1 MELEKE
7 QFLRVAGFELNAL
20 HLAKALPRSLEGV
33 KIDDPGTL
41 IYDTTGEPLY
51 RRVPLERRDRVLGH
65 ADVAVRDAF
74 AEPLLS
80 VGLDTPWNEAAMV
93 RRAQVALRKQNP
105 RAEFDKVRFVVYSY
119 PKLAAQFLHDGKEVA
134 MLELMSWVPVPP
146 ARKRDEE
153 EGPSNFERWS
163 LIEETPERERR
174 ENAESFEKRIG
185 LWGSGRLA
193 DVDSTL
199 ISVATLEAVG
209 AELLR
214 SITREVHYAPRTGDH
229 HICYELRSQ
238 QTHTWCVAASVEMV
252 LNFYRWRYDQP
263 RIATEL
269 DIGTCAAPS
278 PIGLPYGQEIKVV
291 HTIEGLSSHTLDATM
306 VANPGWAV
314 YRDEIDAHRPVI
326 SFIPGHSR
334 TVAGYTEAR
343 IALSGELP
351 YRGLLVYDP
360 GPATDCDHP
369 EVGGSITRWENFRTT
384 TYRYAFTAELQ
395 HI

>member
-1 MELEKE
+1 MELDKE

-20 HLAKALPRSLEGV
+20 HFAGALPRSLEGV
-33 KIDDPGTL
+33 RIDDPGTL
-41 IYDTTGEPLY
+41 IYDITGVPLY
-51 RRVPLERRDRVLGH
+51 RRVPLERRDRALGH

-80 VGLDTPWNEAAMV
+80 VGLDTPWNEASMV

-105 RAEFDKVRFVVYSY
+105 RAEFDKVRFVAYSY
-119 PKLAAQFLHDGKEVA
+119 PKLAVQFLRDGEEVA

-146 ARKRDEE
+146 ARPRDEE

-163 LIEETPERERR
+163 VIEETPERERK
-174 ENAESFEKRIG
+174 ENAQNFGKRVA
-185 LWGSGRLA
+185 LWSNDRLVEL
-193 DVDSTL
+193 DPTL
-199 ISVATLEAVG
+199 IAVSIFERDAEILHSVTHE
-209 AELLR
+209 
-214 SITREVHYAPRTGDH
+214 IHYAPRADDH

-238 QTHTWCVAASVEMV
+238 QTNTWCVAASIEMV

-263 RIATEL
+263 RIAGEI
-269 DIGTCAAPS
+269 DIGTCDAPS

-291 HTIEGLSSHTLDATM
+291 HCIEKLSAKSLDATM
-306 VANPGWAV
+306 IANPGWAV

-334 TVAGYTEAR
+334 TVAGYTESR
-343 IALSGELP
+343 IALIGELP
-351 YRGLLVYDP
+351 YLGLLVYDP
-360 GPATDCDHP
+360 SPPTDCDHP
-369 EVGGSITRWENFRTT
+369 EFGGSITRWENFRTT

-395 HI
+395 HV